1 MKAMGGTT
9 KNEVE
14 IMKYKA
20 VIFDMDGTLLDTL
33 ADLTDSMNQVLGRLG
48 FPGHDEEAYKYFV
61 GDGIDILAK
70 RALPS
75 DQRSDALVAQCV
87 AAMVEEY
94 GRRWDL
100 KTRPY
105 QGIPELLD
113 ALTKKGLPMAILSN
127 KPHDFSLLVA
137 DKLLARWTFQVILG
151 ARPSVPK
158 KPDPAAALEI
168 ARHLQLTPEQI
179 LYLGDTGTDMK
190 TATAAGMF
198 PVGALW
204 GFRTESEL
212 TAAGA
217 KALIER
223 PQELLKYV

>member
-1 MKAMGGTT
+1 M
-9 KNEVE
+9 N
-14 IMKYKA
+14 YKA

-33 ADLTDSMNQVLGRLG
+33 ADLAESMNQVLGRFG
-48 FPGHDEEAYKYFV
+48 FPGHGEEAYKYFV
-61 GDGIDILAK
+61 GDGIEILAR

-75 DQRSDALVAQCV
+75 DRVNDTLVAQCV
-87 AAMVEEY
+87 SAMVEEY
-94 GRRWDL
+94 ARRWDL

-105 QGIPELLD
+105 EGIPELLD
-113 ALTKKGLPMAILSN
+113 ALTEKKLPMAILSN

-168 ARHLQLTPEQI
+168 ARDLRLAPEEI

-190 TATAAGMF
+190 TARAAGMF

-212 TAAGA
+212 TAEGA
-217 KALIER
+217 RVLIEH
-223 PQELLKYV
+223 PQDLLQYL